1 MASSNDFEKIW
12 ESYQEVVKTKDIS
25 IVDYCQRNGI
35 VYSQF
40 QRWYKKHI
48 SGVNIVPVSAP
59 DFQTDSAMISE
70 ESNPSQHLSGH
81 AKAKVN
87 YVNIVQRIEGMPE
100 IHKLRA
106 FEDAGRETGGLMLAI
121 TGATRLYYV
130 AGFTDM
136 RYGKYALANVVRY
149 QLHRNPYNGDGY
161 MFMSKDRQ
169 KMKILVYSHNLYR
182 LYDLSY
188 DKGLSFMKIENE
200 DGTPVTGSKPI
211 EWKYLVAL
219 LNCPVRKKLVINS
232 N

>member
-1 MASSNDFEKIW
+1 MGKLSGSHQDQGHFDSGLLPAQWYRLFPVSKMVQETCQWSEYRSGVGSGCTNGISTNDSCGNKSFSASIWTSNDKGELREYRVF
-12 ESYQEVVKTKDIS
+12 
-25 IVDYCQRNGI
+25 
-35 VYSQF
+35 
-40 QRWYKKHI
+40 
-48 SGVNIVPVSAP
+48 
-59 DFQTDSAMISE
+59 
-70 ESNPSQHLSGH
+70 
-81 AKAKVN
+81 
-87 YVNIVQRIEGMPE
+87 QRIEGMPE
-100 IHKLRA
+100 IHELRA
-106 FEDAGRETGGLMLAI
+106 LEAACREVGGLMLAI

-211 EWKYLVAL
+211 DWKYLVAL
-219 LNCPVRKKLVINS
+219 LNCPVRKKLIINS

>member
-1 MASSNDFEKIW
+1 
-12 ESYQEVVKTKDIS
+12 
-25 IVDYCQRNGI
+25 
-35 VYSQF
+35 
-40 QRWYKKHI
+40 
-48 SGVNIVPVSAP
+48 
-59 DFQTDSAMISE
+59 
-70 ESNPSQHLSGH
+70 
-81 AKAKVN
+81 
-87 YVNIVQRIEGMPE
+87 
-100 IHKLRA
+100 
-106 FEDAGRETGGLMLAI
+106 MLAI

-149 QLHRNPYNGDGY
+149 Q
-161 MFMSKDRQ
+161 
-169 KMKILVYSHNLYR
+169 R

-219 LNCPVRKKLVINS
+219 LNCPVRKKFVINS

>member
-1 MASSNDFEKIW
+1 
-12 ESYQEVVKTKDIS
+12 
-25 IVDYCQRNGI
+25 
-35 VYSQF
+35 
-40 QRWYKKHI
+40 
-48 SGVNIVPVSAP
+48 
-59 DFQTDSAMISE
+59 
-70 ESNPSQHLSGH
+70 
-81 AKAKVN
+81 
-87 YVNIVQRIEGMPE
+87 
-100 IHKLRA
+100 
-106 FEDAGRETGGLMLAI
+106 MLAI
-121 TGATRLYYV
+121 TGATKLYYV
-130 AGFTDM
+130 TGFTDM

-211 EWKYLVAL
+211 DWKYLVAL
-219 LNCPVRKKLVINS
+219 LNCPVRKKLIINS

>member
-1 MASSNDFEKIW
+1 MGKLSRGCQDQGFIDSGLLSAQWHSLFPVPTMVQETCQWSEYRSSISSRFSNRIINDIGGTNFFSASVRTCKCKGEIC
-12 ESYQEVVKTKDIS
+12 EYRV
-25 IVDYCQRNGI
+25 
-35 VYSQF
+35 
-40 QRWYKKHI
+40 
-48 SGVNIVPVSAP
+48 
-59 DFQTDSAMISE
+59 
-70 ESNPSQHLSGH
+70 L
-81 AKAKVN
+81 
-87 YVNIVQRIEGMPE
+87 QRIEGIPKMYR
-100 IHKLRA
+100 LRA

-211 EWKYLVAL
+211 DWKYLVAL

>member
-1 MASSNDFEKIW
+1 MGKLSGSHQDQGRIDSGLLPAQWHRLFPVPTMV
-12 ESYQEVVKTKDIS
+12 QET
-25 IVDYCQRNGI
+25 CQWSEYRSGIRFGCPNGI
-35 VYSQF
+35 
-40 QRWYKKHI
+40 
-48 SGVNIVPVSAP
+48 SAH
-59 DFQTDSAMISE
+59 DSAGIKSFSASIWSCNDKGE
-70 ESNPSQHLSGH
+70 LREYRVL
-81 AKAKVN
+81 
-87 YVNIVQRIEGMPE
+87 QRIEGMPE

-106 FEDAGRETGGLMLAI
+106 LEAACREVGGLMLAI

-149 QLHRNPYNGDGY
+149 QLSHNPYNGDGY

-211 EWKYLVAL
+211 DWKYLVAL
-219 LNCPVRKKLVINS
+219 LNCPVRKKLIINS

>member
-1 MASSNDFEKIW
+1 MGMLSRC
-12 ESYQEVVKTKDIS
+12 
-25 IVDYCQRNGI
+25 CQD
-35 VYSQF
+35 
-40 QRWYKKHI
+40 QRYI
-48 SGVNIVPVSAP
+48 DSGLLPAQWHCLVPVPAMVQETCQWSEYRSGIGSGSPNRIVTHDVGGINPFSA
-59 DFQTDSAMISE
+59 SVRACKGKGE
-70 ESNPSQHLSGH
+70 LCEYRVL
-81 AKAKVN
+81 
-87 YVNIVQRIEGMPE
+87 QRIEGMPE

-219 LNCPVRKKLVINS
+219 LNCPVRKKLTINH

>member
-1 MASSNDFEKIW
+1 MAKKGLDA
-12 ESYQEVVKTKDIS
+12 YCKDKGKLREYR
-25 IVDYCQRNGI
+25 V
-35 VYSQF
+35 
-40 QRWYKKHI
+40 
-48 SGVNIVPVSAP
+48 
-59 DFQTDSAMISE
+59 
-70 ESNPSQHLSGH
+70 L
-81 AKAKVN
+81 
-87 YVNIVQRIEGMPE
+87 QRIEGMPE
-100 IHKLRA
+100 IHELRA
-106 FEDAGRETGGLMLAI
+106 FEAACREVGGLMLAI

-211 EWKYLVAL
+211 DWKYLVAL

>member
-1 MASSNDFEKIW
+1 MASSKDFEKIW

-40 QRWYKKHI
+40 QRWYKKHV
-48 SGVNIVPVSAP
+48 SGVNIVPVSDP
-59 DFQTDSAMISE
+59 DPQIESSLMMSE
-70 ESNPSQHLSGH
+70 ESTPSQHLSGH

-87 YVNIVQRIEGMPE
+87 YVNS
-100 IHKLRA
+100 
-106 FEDAGRETGGLMLAI
+106 LMLAI
-121 TGATRLYYV
+121 TGATKLYYV

-211 EWKYLVAL
+211 DWKY
-219 LNCPVRKKLVINS
+219 N
-232 N
+232 

>member
-1 MASSNDFEKIW
+1 MGKLSRG
-12 ESYQEVVKTKDIS
+12 
-25 IVDYCQRNGI
+25 CQDQGYI
-35 VYSQF
+35 YSGLLPTQ
-40 QRWYKKHI
+40 WHCL
-48 SGVNIVPVSAP
+48 VPVPTMVQETCQWSEYHSGIGSGFPNRIVTHDIGGINPFSASVRTCK
-59 DFQTDSAMISE
+59 DKGEICE
-70 ESNPSQHLSGH
+70 YRVL
-81 AKAKVN
+81 
-87 YVNIVQRIEGMPE
+87 QRIEGMPE

-106 FEDAGRETGGLMLAI
+106 FENAGRETGGLMLAI
-121 TGATRLYYV
+121 TGATKLYYV

-211 EWKYLVAL
+211 DWKYLVAL
-219 LNCPVRKKLVINS
+219 LNCPVRKKLIINS

>member
-1 MASSNDFEKIW
+1 MGKLSGSHQDQGHFDSGLLPA
-12 ESYQEVVKTKDIS
+12 Q
-25 IVDYCQRNGI
+25 
-35 VYSQF
+35 
-40 QRWYKKHI
+40 WYRLF
-48 SGVNIVPVSAP
+48 PVSKMVQETCQWSEYRSGIRFGAP
-59 DFQTDSAMISE
+59 NGTSTHDSGGIKSFPAFICTCNDKGE
-70 ESNPSQHLSGH
+70 LREYR
-81 AKAKVN
+81 VF
-87 YVNIVQRIEGMPE
+87 QRIEGMPE
-100 IHKLRA
+100 IHELRA
-106 FEDAGRETGGLMLAI
+106 LEAACREVGGLMLAI

-211 EWKYLVAL
+211 DWKYLVAL

>member
-1 MASSNDFEKIW
+1 MGKLSRGCQDQGYIYSGLLPTQWHCLFPVPTMV
-12 ESYQEVVKTKDIS
+12 QET
-25 IVDYCQRNGI
+25 CQ
-35 VYSQF
+35 
-40 QRWYKKHI
+40 W
-48 SGVNIVPVSAP
+48 
-59 DFQTDSAMISE
+59 SE
-70 ESNPSQHLSGH
+70 YRVL
-81 AKAKVN
+81 
-87 YVNIVQRIEGMPE
+87 QRIEGMPE

-106 FEDAGRETGGLMLAI
+106 LEAACREVGGLMLAI

-211 EWKYLVAL
+211 DWKYLVAL
-219 LNCPVRKKLVINS
+219 LNCPVRKKLIINS

>member
-1 MASSNDFEKIW
+1 MVPET
-12 ESYQEVVKTKDIS
+12 Y
-25 IVDYCQRNGI
+25 
-35 VYSQF
+35 
-40 QRWYKKHI
+40 RWGEYN
-48 SGVNIVPVSAP
+48 SGGRFSVFSR
-59 DFQTDSAMISE
+59 D
-70 ESNPSQHLSGH
+70 LS
-81 AKAKVN
+81 AKALARNSKGYQGGGDPVCEPCFLEWSEGASEVN
-87 YVNIVQRIEGMPE
+87 
-100 IHKLRA
+100 KLQSA
-106 FEDAGRETGGLMLAI
+106 KAAGREIGGFMLAI

-161 MFMSKDRQ
+161 MFMSKDCQ

-200 DGTPVTGSKPI
+200 DGTPVKGCKSI
-211 EWKYLVAL
+211 DWKYLVAL
-219 LNCPVRKKLVINS
+219 LNCPVRKKLIINS

>member
-1 MASSNDFEKIW
+1 
-12 ESYQEVVKTKDIS
+12 
-25 IVDYCQRNGI
+25 
-35 VYSQF
+35 
-40 QRWYKKHI
+40 
-48 SGVNIVPVSAP
+48 
-59 DFQTDSAMISE
+59 
-70 ESNPSQHLSGH
+70 
-81 AKAKVN
+81 
-87 YVNIVQRIEGMPE
+87 
-100 IHKLRA
+100 
-106 FEDAGRETGGLMLAI
+106 
-121 TGATRLYYV
+121 
-130 AGFTDM
+130 M

-211 EWKYLVAL
+211 GWKYLVAL
-219 LNCPVRKKLVINS
+219 LNCPVRKKLIINS

>member
-1 MASSNDFEKIW
+1 MVQETCQWSEYRSGIDSRFSNRIINDIEGPNSFSASVRTCKGKGELC
-12 ESYQEVVKTKDIS
+12 EYRV
-25 IVDYCQRNGI
+25 
-35 VYSQF
+35 
-40 QRWYKKHI
+40 
-48 SGVNIVPVSAP
+48 
-59 DFQTDSAMISE
+59 
-70 ESNPSQHLSGH
+70 L
-81 AKAKVN
+81 
-87 YVNIVQRIEGMPE
+87 QRIEGMPE

-106 FEDAGRETGGLMLAI
+106 FENAGRETGGLMLAI
-121 TGATRLYYV
+121 TGATKLYYV

-211 EWKYLVAL
+211 DWKYLVAL

>member
-1 MASSNDFEKIW
+1 MGKLSRGCQDQGYIDSGLLSAQWHSLFPVPTMVQETYQWSEYRSSIGPGFPNGLGNDIGGIKSFSASVRTCKGKGELCEYRVF
-12 ESYQEVVKTKDIS
+12 
-25 IVDYCQRNGI
+25 
-35 VYSQF
+35 
-40 QRWYKKHI
+40 
-48 SGVNIVPVSAP
+48 
-59 DFQTDSAMISE
+59 
-70 ESNPSQHLSGH
+70 
-81 AKAKVN
+81 
-87 YVNIVQRIEGMPE
+87 QRIEGMPE

-161 MFMSKDRQ
+161 MFMSKDCR
-169 KMKILVYSHNLYR
+169 KMKILVYSHHLYR

-188 DKGLSFMKIENE
+188 DRGYSFMKLERE
-200 DGTPVTGSKPI
+200 DGQPMESVKTI
-211 EWKYLVAL
+211 DWKYLVAL
-219 LNCPVRKKLVINS
+219 LNCPVRKKLLINS

>member
-1 MASSNDFEKIW
+1 MASSKDFEKIW

-40 QRWYKKHI
+40 QRWYKKHV
-48 SGVNIVPVSAP
+48 SGVNIVPVSDP
-59 DFQTDSAMISE
+59 DPQIESSLMMSE
-70 ESNPSQHLSGH
+70 ESTPSQHLSGH

-87 YVNIVQRIEGMPE
+87 YVNIEFSNG
-100 IHKLRA
+100 LN
-106 FEDAGRETGGLMLAI
+106 AGRETGGLMLAI
-121 TGATRLYYV
+121 TGATKLYYV

-211 EWKYLVAL
+211 DWKYLVAL
-219 LNCPVRKKLVINS
+219 LNCPVRKKLIINS

>member
-1 MASSNDFEKIW
+1 MGKLSRGCQDQGYIDSGLLPTQWHCLFPVPTMVQETCQWSEYRSGIGSGSPNRIVTHDVGGINPFSASVRTCKGKGELC
-12 ESYQEVVKTKDIS
+12 EYRV
-25 IVDYCQRNGI
+25 
-35 VYSQF
+35 
-40 QRWYKKHI
+40 
-48 SGVNIVPVSAP
+48 
-59 DFQTDSAMISE
+59 
-70 ESNPSQHLSGH
+70 L
-81 AKAKVN
+81 
-87 YVNIVQRIEGMPE
+87 QRIEGMPE

-106 FEDAGRETGGLMLAI
+106 LEAACREVGGLMLAI

-149 QLHRNPYNGDGY
+149 QLHRDPYNGDGY

-211 EWKYLVAL
+211 DWKYLVAL
-219 LNCPVRKKLVINS
+219 LNCPVRKKLIINS

>member
-1 MASSNDFEKIW
+1 MGKLSGSHQDQGRIDSGLLPAQRHRLFPVSTMV
-12 ESYQEVVKTKDIS
+12 QET
-25 IVDYCQRNGI
+25 CQWSEYRSGVRSGCPNGI
-35 VYSQF
+35 ST
-40 QRWYKKHI
+40 HD
-48 SGVNIVPVSAP
+48 SGGIKSFSAFIWTCK
-59 DFQTDSAMISE
+59 DKGKLRE
-70 ESNPSQHLSGH
+70 YRVL
-81 AKAKVN
+81 
-87 YVNIVQRIEGMPE
+87 QRIEGMPE
-100 IHKLRA
+100 IHELRA
-106 FEDAGRETGGLMLAI
+106 FEAACREVGGLMLAI

-211 EWKYLVAL
+211 DWKYLVAL
-219 LNCPVRKKLVINS
+219 LNCPVRKKLIINS

>member
-1 MASSNDFEKIW
+1 MGTLSGNHQDQGRIDSGLLPAQWHRLFPVPTMV
-12 ESYQEVVKTKDIS
+12 QET
-25 IVDYCQRNGI
+25 CQWSEYRSGIGSGCPNGI
-35 VYSQF
+35 SP
-40 QRWYKKHI
+40 H
-48 SGVNIVPVSAP
+48 
-59 DFQTDSAMISE
+59 DSAGIKSFSTSIKSCKDKGE
-70 ESNPSQHLSGH
+70 LREYRVL
-81 AKAKVN
+81 
-87 YVNIVQRIEGMPE
+87 QRIEGVPE
-100 IHKLRA
+100 IHELRA
-106 FEDAGRETGGLMLAI
+106 VEGAGREVGGFMLAI

-136 RYGKYALANVVRY
+136 RYGKYALANVIRY

-161 MFMSKDRQ
+161 MFMSKDRR

-211 EWKYLVAL
+211 DWKYLVAL
-219 LNCPVRKKLVINS
+219 LNCPVRKKLLINS

>member
-1 MASSNDFEKIW
+1 
-12 ESYQEVVKTKDIS
+12 
-25 IVDYCQRNGI
+25 
-35 VYSQF
+35 
-40 QRWYKKHI
+40 
-48 SGVNIVPVSAP
+48 
-59 DFQTDSAMISE
+59 
-70 ESNPSQHLSGH
+70 
-81 AKAKVN
+81 
-87 YVNIVQRIEGMPE
+87 
-100 IHKLRA
+100 
-106 FEDAGRETGGLMLAI
+106 MLAI

-200 DGTPVTGSKPI
+200 DGTPVTGSKSI
-211 EWKYLVAL
+211 DWKYLVAL
-219 LNCPVRKKLVINS
+219 LNCPVRKKLIINS